1 MPSCLARD
9 ALPETAETRA
19 QLQRGGT
26 RRRVAGGDR
35 DVEGWQGMLMQAE
48 GFSRESFETIAR
60 HGTAA
65 DARRNRQSESRM
77 RLTIVEHG
85 YAEKFVREALA
96 ALLAGAKLGCAVQ
109 TLARLE
115 FESADR

>member
-1 MPSCLARD
+1 
-9 ALPETAETRA
+9 
-19 QLQRGGT
+19 
-26 RRRVAGGDR
+26 VK
-35 DVEGWQGMLMQAE
+35 
-48 GFSRESFETIAR
+48 
-60 HGTAA
+60 
-65 DARRNRQSESRM
+65 
-77 RLTIVEHG
+77 HG